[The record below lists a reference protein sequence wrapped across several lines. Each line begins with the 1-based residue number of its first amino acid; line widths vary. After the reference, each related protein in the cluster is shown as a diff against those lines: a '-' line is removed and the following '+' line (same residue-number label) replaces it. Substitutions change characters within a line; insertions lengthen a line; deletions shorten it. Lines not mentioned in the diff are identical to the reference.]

1 MCVIPRSNLCKPV
14 PTLRRPFHRYH
25 PIFLPSPRPSTA
37 PSDHHIQRAG
47 LTSGPLS
54 LSPPLSLTNSR
65 FPPARRQPT
74 DSITQT
80 IHALSQSSRPRP
92 RIHFLISPS
101 EPLPPPP
108 TTPHPEALASP
119 PKPPNSRPNAP
130 SSGHTPDDIPVAP
143 PNTPSTPHLPSSS
156 WNVTG
161 PPPPLLARDPD
172 SDPTHIY
179 GDNPQPG
186 NSDTGSN
193 NSEDGPPR
201 TGPLLPSVGAGTGTA
216 RHPLRDFVSGT
227 LDLLYYGPIS
237 MGTPAQTLTVDIDTG
252 SADLWVPV
260 NCRNCNGHQFDPA
273 RSSTYRNNN
282 QGFAVTYGSGQ
293 VSGTL
298 ATEVVS
304 IGGLTVESQAF
315 GAVNQESRDF
325 DGQPN
330 DGLIGMAF
338 GTIAQSRHP
347 TFFEN
352 LIQARRLATPLF
364 SVHLARN
371 QATGSEICF
380 GCYDSSKTA
389 GGITWVPVKSKTY
402 WSVGMDAVVVNK
414 HAASTNIY
422 AAIDTGTTLIYLP
435 AQLAASVYALI
446 PGAKKAN
453 QYGNGFYTYP
463 CMSQPVISLSF
474 NGKRFAINPYDFNL
488 GRTSSQSMDCVG
500 GILALDNGFASNL
513 AIIGDEF
520 LKSWYSTYDYANGVR
535 VGFSPSVNNKS

>member
-1 MCVIPRSNLCKPV
+1 
-14 PTLRRPFHRYH
+14 
-25 PIFLPSPRPSTA
+25 
-37 PSDHHIQRAG
+37 
-47 LTSGPLS
+47 
-54 LSPPLSLTNSR
+54 
-65 FPPARRQPT
+65 
-74 DSITQT
+74 
-80 IHALSQSSRPRP
+80 
-92 RIHFLISPS
+92 
-101 EPLPPPP
+101 
-108 TTPHPEALASP
+108 
-119 PKPPNSRPNAP
+119 
-130 SSGHTPDDIPVAP
+130 
-143 PNTPSTPHLPSSS
+143 
-156 WNVTG
+156 
-161 PPPPLLARDPD
+161 
-172 SDPTHIY
+172 
-179 GDNPQPG
+179 
-186 NSDTGSN
+186 
-193 NSEDGPPR
+193 
-201 TGPLLPSVGAGTGTA
+201 
-216 RHPLRDFVSGT
+216 
-227 LDLLYYGPIS
+227 

-260 NCRNCNGHQFDPA
+260 NCKNCNGHQFDPS

-282 QGFAVTYGSGQ
+282 QGFAVTYVSRPSYASFTLTLLTLPFLCLWCGQGSGQ

-352 LIQARRLATPLF
+352 LIQARRLATPMF

-414 HAASTNIY
+414 RVAKTNIY

-474 NGKRFAINPYDFNL
+474 NGKHFAINPYDFNL

-500 GILALDNGFASNL
+500 GILGLDNGFASNL